1 MLRPGRAEVDFL
13 HSASV
18 VLRARM
24 WPPCRNAATEIF
36 TRHRGKCL
44 KFFFFPSV
52 FSVLFVFLFHAD
64 YSLAWSV
71 CLSPALWIKNISKP
85 AFHNVLFMDAPW
97 TERVS
102 VQHVNDVVW
111 KTSGDSVN
119 SIPLWI
125 SWSKTSL
132 TPRRQIQ
139 HQLNHTI

>member
-18 VLRARM
+18 V
-24 WPPCRNAATEIF
+24 PCRNAATEIF

-64 YSLAWSV
+64 YSLAWGV

-102 VQHVNDVVW
+102 VQHVNDVV
-111 KTSGDSVN
+111 
-119 SIPLWI
+119 
-125 SWSKTSL
+125 
-132 TPRRQIQ
+132 
-139 HQLNHTI
+139 